1 MVNLLVALDLS
12 AASGDVLR
20 AARKYATA
28 TKAQVR
34 LLHVAEPNPSFVGYE
49 GGPDIVRD
57 QVAHELR
64 NEHRALQEHADSLRE
79 AGIDATALLIPGPTV
94 ETILKE
100 AEKMA
105 ADMIVLGNY
114 GHGAVYQ
121 LVAGSTCLGVV
132 KQTTLPLLL
141 VPVSKT

>member
-1 MVNLLVALDLS
+1 MNLLVALDLS
-12 AASGDVLR
+12 AASSDVVR
-20 AARKYATA
+20 AVRKYAAT

-34 LLHVAEPNPSFVGYE
+34 LLHVAEPNPAFIGYE
-49 GGPDIVRD
+49 AGPEVVRE
-57 QVAHELR
+57 QVALEHR
-64 NEHRALQEHADSLRE
+64 NEHRLIQEHADSLRE
-79 AGIDATALLIPGPTV
+79 AGIDAAALLIQGPII

-100 AEKMA
+100 AEKMT

-132 KQTTLPLLL
+132 RQTTLPLLL

>member
-1 MVNLLVALDLS
+1 MNLLVALDLS
-12 AASGDVLR
+12 AASNDVLN
-20 AARKYATA
+20 AARKAAAATNA
-28 TKAQVR
+28 EVR

-49 GGPDIVRD
+49 AGPDVVRD
-57 QVAHELR
+57 QVAREHR
-64 NEHRALQEHADSLRE
+64 NEHRALQEHADRLRE
-79 AGIDATALLIPGPTV
+79 AGIDAAALLIPGPIV

-100 AEKMA
+100 AEKMP
-105 ADMIVLGNY
+105 ADLIVLGNY

-141 VPVSKT
+141 VPVTKT